1 MFFLTLHGRRRY
13 TNLWRREQRPL
24 RSSRPRPFAV
34 ATYPPGS
41 LSRWI
46 RWPFRTSLGMAS
58 VLVAAGLASAAE
70 VRLQRILLLPVAD
83 RSSVVLELT
92 AEPQQISTRRISD
105 SVFEVEAG
113 PGIAGAVSQTLKAPP
128 NVRFVDSV
136 TVRVMPTPA
145 GPVVRARIMLTSA
158 AQAMVRSSGRRVYVD
173 ISPAT
178 TQSPPVAAVSSVA
191 AVAAPRAAAP
201 VDKAS
206 TPARPT
212 VEEAY
217 RSGVRPVL
225 TKLKELAPFAMSAA
239 GGDPSVTTA
248 LLPTLATM
256 RASLAALEPPDAA
269 RGSHATVLAAVDRI
283 IRSLA
288 PDYTGDRTTSVRQ
301 SMTTIEVVGE
311 VLGE

>member
-1 MFFLTLHGRRRY
+1 MFFLKL
-13 TNLWRREQRPL
+13 
-24 RSSRPRPFAV
+24 
-34 ATYPPGS
+34 
-41 LSRWI
+41 
-46 RWPFRTSLGMAS
+46 PFRTSLGMDS
-58 VLVAAGLASAAE
+58 LLVAAGLASAAD

-105 SVFEVEAG
+105 SVFELEAG
-113 PGIAGAVSQTLKAPP
+113 PGVGAVPQTLKAPP
-128 NVRFVDSV
+128 NVRFVESV

-145 GPVVRARIMLTSA
+145 GPVVRARIMMTSA
-158 AQAMVRSSGRRVYVD
+158 AQAMVRSAGRRVYID

-178 TQSPPVAAVSSVA
+178 TQSSPAAAISTVA

-201 VDKAS
+201 AEKDPSQV
-206 TPARPT
+206 PPT
-212 VEEAY
+212 AEETY
-217 RSGVRPVL
+217 RTGVRPVL
-225 TKLKELAPFAMSAA
+225 TKLKELGPFVTSAA